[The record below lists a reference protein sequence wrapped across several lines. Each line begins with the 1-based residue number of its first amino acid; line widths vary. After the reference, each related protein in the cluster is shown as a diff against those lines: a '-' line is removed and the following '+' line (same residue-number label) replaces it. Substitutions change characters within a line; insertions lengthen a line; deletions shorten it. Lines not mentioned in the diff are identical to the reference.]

1 MTTNK
6 ITTKV
11 SRGLR
16 VLPPKNDTLSP
27 SKELAGLQNEAKE
40 IEKWWNSERW
50 QYTKRPYKGM
60 SVCLSVCVSLFVS
73 FFKKRN
79 VVMYP
84 LKTNSFY
91 SRL

>member
-1 MTTNK
+1 MKMTTTNK
-6 ITTKV
+6 VTTKV

-40 IEKWWNSERW
+40 IEKWWNCERW

-60 SVCLSVCVSLFVS
+60 CLYVCSYFFVS
-73 FFKKRN
+73 FFLKKE
-79 VVMYP
+79 M
-84 LKTNSFY
+84 L
-91 SRL
+91 

>member
-40 IEKWWNSERW
+40 IEKWYSSDMFS
-50 QYTKRPYKGM
+50 QYIADFANEIENG
-60 SVCLSVCVSLFVS
+60 
-73 FFKKRN
+73 
-79 VVMYP
+79 
-84 LKTNSFY
+84 
-91 SRL
+91 